1 MKRWTRI
8 YHANGTQ
15 KVFFAVNSQ
24 PRCFDMS
31 SAELTDEVN
40 KKVQACQNEIDM
52 WEDLLEAQKEWID
65 AKKGS

>member
-1 MKRWTRI
+1 M
-8 YHANGTQ
+8 
-15 KVFFAVNSQ
+15 NSQ

-52 WEDLLEAQKEWID
+52 WEDLLETQKEWID
-65 AKKGS
+65 AKKSS